1 MKVSFKLNRASTI
14 LGEIVCIVGNQENL
28 GSWVPE
34 QSRIMET
41 NEII

>member
-1 MKVSFKLNRASTI
+1 MKVSFKLNRAKTT

-28 GSWVPE
+28 GSWIPG
-34 QSRIMET
+34 QAKNMET

>member
-1 MKVSFKLNRASTI
+1 MKVSFKLNRAKTS

-34 QSRIMET
+34 LAKTMES
-41 NEII
+41 NEYI